1 MKEKGQRQERNKTLL
16 KRMVKRHAIGTDRLS
31 MIKRV
36 VSFVL
41 YQPLFILFALIV
53 FIGAGLYAFSNLPV
67 EAFPDVTDTQVTV
80 IALHPGRAA
89 EEVEKQ
95 VTIPLEVGLS
105 GLPGAVRLFSHTQ
118 FGLSFVI
125 ITFDDRYSG
134 YFARQQVVARLTGV
148 DLPPGV
154 QAQLAPFSTAIGE
167 IYRYRVKGD
176 NSSPR
181 ELRTYQDWVIAR
193 QLKLVP
199 GVADVVS
206 FGGLIKQ
213 YEVHPDLARMRDY
226 KVTLAQLLQAIERG
240 NSNAG
245 GSYVEQGMQQYLIR
259 GIGRFRTQEDIG
271 NVVLAERNGTPILV
285 KDVGHVEIG
294 AVPRQG
300 VAGQDQ
306 DDDIVTGI
314 VLMRRG
320 ENPSTVLKAVHKNID
335 QINVTGLP
343 GGVKIVPFYDRTWLI
358 DKTLTTVFTNLVEGA
373 LLVSVVLWLF
383 LGNLRAAVIVALTI
397 PLALLATFL
406 GLTYL
411 GIPANLLS
419 LGAMDFGIIVDG
431 AVIVVENIFRKL
443 TSAVHD
449 HEKLDDSR
457 RRSLILE
464 AAAEVGRPTLFSMLI
479 IIAAHI
485 PIFTLQRHEGRIF
498 APMAYSVVSALI
510 GALILS
516 LTLVPLL
523 CSLMLRKKLPEEE
536 NWLTRKAKQ
545 LYAPSLAWALGHSR
559 LVIGLALL
567 ALLGSLALVP
577 QLGTEFLPELNEGSV
592 WVSADLPTSISVPG
606 AQKMTR
612 EIRLAIEKFPE
623 VAGVVSKA
631 GRPEDG
637 TDPKPI
643 NMSEFLVDLKPE
655 SEWRR
660 GITRGRLYQE
670 MDAEIRKMPGI
681 DPRFSMPVRDNILE
695 SISQIKGQII
705 VKIFGDD
712 VDVLR
717 DLATTA
723 LHEFEKVDGVADAFV
738 DRLGEQPQIQIYVD
752 RGRAA
757 RYGINVQDIQDV
769 IETALGGKTVT
780 QGWEGEQRFG
790 VAIRLDEPD
799 RNFSRLQSLLVATAG
814 GAYVPLSEV
823 ASFRTVGSAM
833 NISRENGKKLLAIGV
848 FINGRDMGSVV
859 SDFKARFEQSVKL
872 PEGYSVTWSGEF
884 ENQERAMARLAIIVP
899 ISILVIFLLLFD
911 AFKSFRS
918 SLVIIANIPFSII
931 GGILALYITG
941 IYLSV
946 SAAIGFIALFGQSV
960 LNGVVMVTLFNQLKQ
975 HGNSAEEAVKR
986 GALMRLR
993 TVLMTALL
1001 ASLGL
1006 LPMALSHGIGAETQK
1021 PLAVVVIGGLVSA
1034 TLLVLYV
1041 LPVLYVTLARGKSRW
1056 DAVSTG
1062 KPGA

>member
-1 MKEKGQRQERNKTLL
+1 
-16 KRMVKRHAIGTDRLS
+16 
-31 MIKRV
+31 
-36 VSFVL
+36 
-41 YQPLFILFALIV
+41 
-53 FIGAGLYAFSNLPV
+53 
-67 EAFPDVTDTQVTV
+67 
-80 IALHPGRAA
+80 
-89 EEVEKQ
+89 
-95 VTIPLEVGLS
+95 
-105 GLPGAVRLFSHTQ
+105 
-118 FGLSFVI
+118 
-125 ITFDDRYSG
+125 
-134 YFARQQVVARLTGV
+134 
-148 DLPPGV
+148 
-154 QAQLAPFSTAIGE
+154 
-167 IYRYRVKGD
+167 
-176 NSSPR
+176 
-181 ELRTYQDWVIAR
+181 
-193 QLKLVP
+193 
-199 GVADVVS
+199 
-206 FGGLIKQ
+206 
-213 YEVHPDLARMRDY
+213 
-226 KVTLAQLLQAIERG
+226 
-240 NSNAG
+240 
-245 GSYVEQGMQQYLIR
+245 
-259 GIGRFRTQEDIG
+259 
-271 NVVLAERNGTPILV
+271 
-285 KDVGHVEIG
+285 
-294 AVPRQG
+294 
-300 VAGQDQ
+300 
-306 DDDIVTGI
+306 
-314 VLMRRG
+314 
-320 ENPSTVLKAVHKNID
+320 
-335 QINVTGLP
+335 
-343 GGVKIVPFYDRTWLI
+343 
-358 DKTLTTVFTNLVEGA
+358 
-373 LLVSVVLWLF
+373 
-383 LGNLRAAVIVALTI
+383 
-397 PLALLATFL
+397 
-406 GLTYL
+406 
-411 GIPANLLS
+411 
-419 LGAMDFGIIVDG
+419 
-431 AVIVVENIFRKL
+431 
-443 TSAVHD
+443 
-449 HEKLDDSR
+449 
-457 RRSLILE
+457 
-464 AAAEVGRPTLFSMLI
+464 
-479 IIAAHI
+479 
-485 PIFTLQRHEGRIF
+485 
-498 APMAYSVVSALI
+498 
-510 GALILS
+510 
-516 LTLVPLL
+516 
-523 CSLMLRKKLPEEE
+523 
-536 NWLTRKAKQ
+536 
-545 LYAPSLAWALGHSR
+545 
-559 LVIGLALL
+559 
-567 ALLGSLALVP
+567 
-577 QLGTEFLPELNEGSV
+577 
-592 WVSADLPTSISVPG
+592 VSADLPTSISVPG

-612 EIRLAIEKFPE
+612 EIRLAIAKFPE
-623 VAGVVSKA
+623 VASVISKA

-660 GITRGRLYQE
+660 GITRGRLFQE
-670 MDAEIRKMPGI
+670 MDAEIRKMPGV

-780 QGWEGEQRFG
+780 QVWEGEQRFG

-975 HGNSAEEAVKR
+975 HGDSAEEAVKR

-1041 LPVLYVTLARGKSRW
+1041 LPVLYVTLARGKSR
-1056 DAVSTG
+1056 
-1062 KPGA
+1062 